1 MEYREQR
8 IFTARDKMESLI
20 TANYRLLNMLSRFG
34 ISLGVGDKS
43 IEEVCRINGVD
54 CKTFLAVGVC
64 KTAINLGKS
73 AFYAKCEDLATI
85 GTDTLEDLKHIDFLV
100 IDDFADAVTMYN
112 NVGSVLNSILETR
125 AAADLPT
132 VLVTPF
138 PKSELVNKCDM
149 RISGKLQSAKLIS
162 SEGR

>member
-1 MEYREQR
+1 MNITDSQDRWNQPT
-8 IFTARDKMESLI
+8 TAVTPKETGFPTALVIQIVLAIITYLI
-20 TANYRLLNMLSRFG
+20 TKAVSKA
-34 ISLGVGDKS
+34 DS
-43 IEEVCRINGVD
+43 I
-54 CKTFLAVGVC
+54 
-64 KTAINLGKS
+64 
-73 AFYAKCEDLATI
+73 
-85 GTDTLEDLKHIDFLV
+85 H
-100 IDDFADAVTMYN
+100 DFADAVTMYN

-125 AAADLPT
+125 AAAGLPT